1 MLFLKF
7 CFFSGDLHLG
17 GLRTAFYNY
26 LYAKQNSGT
35 FIVRCED
42 TDQVWNL
49 ILWTGMDPITKEA
62 SISKCVISL
71 ENWCRLD
78 SNAPVILN
86 PHITLLPHS
95 F

>member
-1 MLFLKF
+1 MSVPSLLVSFQFFFFQF
-7 CFFSGDLHLG
+7 CFLLGDLHLG

-49 ILWTGMDPITKEA
+49 IL
-62 SISKCVISL
+62 
-71 ENWCRLD
+71 
-78 SNAPVILN
+78 
-86 PHITLLPHS
+86 
-95 F
+95 